1 MCSKVPKT
9 LLNGITF
16 FHRQLCLYS
25 HEYLLTRVTLPFFYL
40 CSSSW
45 FSGFPCLLH
54 SLYFV
59 LSFRVLLDL
68 DFVLRNKIG
77 NHWIWFQEK
86 TNQPLCNREGGLK
99 LLRRRRLRKRD
110 FPNTK
115 KRGREPTSFWW
126 ENKVAAV
133 SLLRVLA
140 RKTSYQML
148 EILPFSDREKTLPP
162 STEINVLTFVVK
174 KLVQYMY
181 SFLACLFL
189 ENRRENLKLN
199 VVFESKVL

>member
-1 MCSKVPKT
+1 M
-9 LLNGITF
+9 
-16 FHRQLCLYS
+16 
-25 HEYLLTRVTLPFFYL
+25 
-40 CSSSW
+40 
-45 FSGFPCLLH
+45 
-54 SLYFV
+54 
-59 LSFRVLLDL
+59 
-68 DFVLRNKIG
+68 
-77 NHWIWFQEK
+77 
-86 TNQPLCNREGGLK
+86 
-99 LLRRRRLRKRD
+99 
-110 FPNTK
+110 
-115 KRGREPTSFWW
+115 
-126 ENKVAAV
+126 VAAV